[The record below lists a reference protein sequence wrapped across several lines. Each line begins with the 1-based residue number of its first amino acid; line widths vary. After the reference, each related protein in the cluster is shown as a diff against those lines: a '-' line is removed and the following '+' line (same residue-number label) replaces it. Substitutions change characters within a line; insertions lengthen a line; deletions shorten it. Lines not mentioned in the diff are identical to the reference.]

1 MTHDMTPYWTRRY
14 VSRIRANTYNKKL
27 ISVCLLGSSPAAV
40 EYELEFRSFIEK
52 RVIET
57 RLTHLAYLED
67 VPSKLKK
74 HRKYIIKRN
83 A

>member
-52 RVIET
+52 
-57 RLTHLAYLED
+57 
-67 VPSKLKK
+67 
-74 HRKYIIKRN
+74 
-83 A
+83 